1 MRKALLDLMTVS
13 DLLAAEEKMVL
24 EDGGS
29 GWGSGCLASRHCG
42 ILLECKF
49 GVEEVGAAGLLKS

>member
-13 DLLAAEEKMVL
+13 DIPTAEEKMVL
-24 EDGGS
+24 GNGGS
-29 GWGSGCLASRHCG
+29 SWGSGCLANRHCG

-49 GVEEVGAAGLLKS
+49 GMEEVGAAGLH